1 MLDGLPDIPPAF
13 AERLNQY
20 QQTLS
25 ASLEGWLAD
34 GSLLIGT
41 RFGETAQL
49 HRVRRP
55 GGARTQLTFFAEPAA
70 SPEPKGKG
78 FAFSKDRGGDEFY
91 QLWWYALETAPLTEH
106 RGRITGLR
114 WARSGERFA
123 YSTTRRNG
131 RDADIH
137 VMDRARRVSRP
148 VLEAEGSWSV
158 LDWSTDDRQLLVQKY
173 LSINQTELW
182 VVPSQGGEAR
192 RLHPS
197 EQPIAFGAAR
207 FAAGDQVCQ
216 KTPFGVVEWP
226 TETFGAYGTGVV
238 WICVHAQ

>member
-1 MLDGLPDIPPAF
+1 MAGRWQSPDRHA
-13 AERLNQY
+13 L
-20 QQTLS
+20 
-25 ASLEGWLAD
+25 
-34 GSLLIGT
+34 
-41 RFGETAQL
+41 
-49 HRVRRP
+49 RRDR
-55 GGARTQLTFFAEPAA
+55 AAA
-70 SPEPKGKG
+70 SRAAPRRCAHPAHVFCRTGRLTGTEGKG